1 MKIIDEKG
9 KLFGLINIIDL
20 SVVLVILLVIGA
32 IGFKSFQ
39 AEPVNVETKDVLV
52 TVKCTYLK
60 TDAIPKAFNKG
71 DRLVASNNYVPNAFI
86 EEVEYYTSDYGAETD
101 DGRVVSAKH
110 PLLTDAIVTI
120 KAKINVSGP
129 IMKIGPQE
137 IRIGSTYLV
146 KTSNAEAY
154 GIVESITV
162 LQ

>member
-20 SVVLVILLVIGA
+20 SVVLVVLLVIGGIA
-32 IGFKSFQ
+32 YKSIQ
-39 AEPVNVETKDVLV
+39 TETDGEDIRNVLV

-60 TDAIPKAFNKG
+60 SEAIPKAFKKG
-71 DRLVASNNYVPNAFI
+71 DRLVASNAFVPDAFI
-86 EEVEYYTSDYGAETD
+86 EDVSYYTSDYGAETD
-101 DGRVVSAKH
+101 DGRVVAAKH
-110 PLLTDAIVTI
+110 PLLTDAIITI
-120 KAKINVSGP
+120 KAKVNVSGP

-154 GIVESITV
+154 GIVESITI